1 MVRRGGRRG
10 EKGRRGVGREGEAE
24 RGIGGDAEKREG
36 ARGKRGGNEI
46 EPDPPLAV
54 REWRRV
60 STLPCP

>member
-1 MVRRGGRRG
+1 MAGQGGR
-10 EKGRRGVGREGEAE
+10 EEAE